1 MSIRVGNDD
10 AYLDGVLATDGLE
23 GVGTADEQLARGH
36 GCQDTDVVLT
46 VVLQHRAH
54 RRVSIFL

>member
-10 AYLDGVLATDGLE
+10 AYLDGVLTTDGLE

-46 VVLQHRAH
+46 VVLQHRA
-54 RRVSIFL
+54 